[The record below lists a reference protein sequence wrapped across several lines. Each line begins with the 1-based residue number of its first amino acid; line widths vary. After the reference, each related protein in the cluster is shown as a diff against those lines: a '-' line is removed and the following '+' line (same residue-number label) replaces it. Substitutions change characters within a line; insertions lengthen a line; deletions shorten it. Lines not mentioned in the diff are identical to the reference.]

1 MATKKI
7 EKYIQEFLDTLGI
20 SGGFEMVETDEEISV
35 TLDTEDSGMII
46 GYHGETLEAMQLIL
60 SLVIAKK
67 LGAFKRVSVEVVDYK
82 KNREEW
88 LRNLAAESRE
98 KAISQQREVVLSEL
112 KSWERRIIHLILADD
127 KEVVSES
134 SGEGRE
140 RVLVIKPR

>member
-67 LGAFKRVSVEVVDYK
+67 LGAFKRVSVEVGDYK

-88 LRNLAAESRE
+88 LRNLAADLLT
-98 KAISQQREVVLSEL
+98 ISEQN
-112 KSWERRIIHLILADD
+112 IGI
-127 KEVVSES
+127 
-134 SGEGRE
+134 
-140 RVLVIKPR
+140 